1 MILGRSFTLEYV
13 FLLFIDVMNL
23 LISSSDISFAGLG
36 FFFFVNF
43 LDLISILY
51 LDYDSKTLCF
61 VFFLSFS
68 NLVSEIRIDRMRG
81 VGFEPTNP

>member
-1 MILGRSFTLEYV
+1 V
-13 FLLFIDVMNL
+13 FLLFIDAMNL

-51 LDYDSKTLCF
+51 LDYGSKTLCF
-61 VFFLSFS
+61 VFLSLF
-68 NLVSEIRIDRMRG
+68 NQVNEIKIDTMRG

>member
-1 MILGRSFTLEYV
+1 M

-43 LDLISILY
+43 LVLINILY
-51 LDYDSKTLCF
+51 LDYGSKTLCF
-61 VFFLSFS
+61 VFLSFFF
-68 NLVSEIRIDRMRG
+68 NPVSEIKIDTMRG

>member
-1 MILGRSFTLEYV
+1 V
-13 FLLFIDVMNL
+13 FSLFIDVMNL
-23 LISSSDISFAGLG
+23 LISSSDISFAGLD

-51 LDYDSKTLCF
+51 FDYVLKLFVLC
-61 VFFLSFS
+61 FFLSFF
-68 NLVSEIRIDRMRG
+68 NPLSEIRIDTMRG